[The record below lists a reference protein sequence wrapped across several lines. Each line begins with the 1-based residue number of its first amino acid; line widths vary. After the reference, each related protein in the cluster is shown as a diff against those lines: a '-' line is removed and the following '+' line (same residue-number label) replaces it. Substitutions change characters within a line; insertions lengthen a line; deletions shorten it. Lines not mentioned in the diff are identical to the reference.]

1 MKKILLASTAMVAF
15 AGAAAAEVNIAGRAE
30 VGVYS
35 FGGSNDQFFT
45 DVDIDFDM
53 VGEADNGMTFGA
65 SVDLDEANSTF
76 PANDDNG
83 VNYFIAYGGA
93 RLDAGDVDGA
103 FDAALSETNLVG
115 GSINDDETL
124 HGGFEY
130 EVFGQTFNLNNGLD
144 GKGDGQVFTFSYS
157 FDAFTGYL
165 SMEQVNNGGDDSIYG
180 IGAKYVASFAGADM
194 TFGLGYQYSNNSS
207 IGGFND
213 AEVLGGSVEAAFT
226 NGFTVA
232 ANYTD
237 VSFNGAD
244 TDGSYYSIGAGY
256 EINAIGIGV
265 NYGEYDFPND
275 DFDASGLGLAATY
288 DFGGGLVAQFGYGT
302 SDISDAAETAGS
314 PYEDDHYSLGLSMAF

>member
-65 SVDLDEANSTF
+65 SVDLDEANSGF
-76 PANDDNG
+76 SADDDNG

-130 EVFGQTFNLNNGLD
+130 EVFGDTINLNNGLD
-144 GKGDGQVFTFSYS
+144 GQGDGQVFTFSYS

-180 IGAKYVASFAGADM
+180 IGATYAASFAGADM
-194 TFGLGYQYSNNSS
+194 TFGLGYQY
-207 IGGFND
+207 GADTPLYGD
-213 AEVLGGSVEAAFT
+213 AEVLGGSVSAAFT
-226 NGFTVA
+226 NGFSVA

-237 VSFNGAD
+237 ISFND
-244 TDGSYYSIGAGY
+244 TDNDGSYYSVGVGY

-275 DFDASGLGLAATY
+275 AYDASGVGVAATY
-288 DFGGGLVAQFGYGT
+288 DFGGGLVAQLGYGS
-302 SDISDAAETAGS
+302 SDISDAAETFGS
-314 PYEDDHYSLGLSMAF
+314 DYEDDHYSIGLAMSF